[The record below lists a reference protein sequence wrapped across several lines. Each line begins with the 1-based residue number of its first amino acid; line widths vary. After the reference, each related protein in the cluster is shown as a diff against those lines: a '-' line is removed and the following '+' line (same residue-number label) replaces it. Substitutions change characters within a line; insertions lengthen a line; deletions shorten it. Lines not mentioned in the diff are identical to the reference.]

1 MTKAAS
7 RKRVCFD
14 GRCFMRSRLTSL
26 SAIFLAAAFL
36 GLWTLSSASAA
47 APPAQPRLG
56 MNLNGPADWNTEL
69 PFVDVFRLSR
79 SWISQRQGTSWGQG
93 PQLALDEHGWVT
105 RLEPNCWAETPLC
118 TVEPGHYPSGR
129 YTVRYDGEGRLEFVH
144 AARVVSREPGQ
155 MVIEVDS
162 SKGGF
167 FLQLRET
174 NPANYVRNIRV
185 IMPGFEET
193 YQQNP
198 FHPVFLQRWQGVA
211 CLRFMDWMHT
221 NGSKLSHWS
230 DRPTP
235 DDATFT
241 EQGVALEVM
250 IDLAN
255 RLDADP
261 WFCLP
266 HLADDDF
273 VRRFAELVQQRLEPE
288 RKVYVEYSNEVWNG
302 QFEQSRWAGQQ
313 GQQLGFADKPWEAG
327 WRYTAYRSVQIFRI
341 WEQVFGGTGRLVRV
355 LPSQGANP
363 YVSERVVEFQDAYRH
378 ADALAIAPY
387 ISCNVPVQGQ
397 GLTTAQVE
405 KWTVDQ
411 ALDHMEKTALPES
424 IGWIQGQKKVAD
436 KYGLKLVAYEG
447 GQHMVGVGGGENNE
461 TVMKLFHAANRH
473 PRMGEIYRQYYAAWT
488 EAGGDLFCYFSS
500 VGSWSKWGSWGIL
513 QFYDDDPLQSPKFL
527 ATMRGPRNA
536 ARGCGTLAMVKDGI
550 VRAMFEIRPDTD
562 DIDILV
568 HHGVQN

>member
-1 MTKAAS
+1 
-7 RKRVCFD
+7 
-14 GRCFMRSRLTSL
+14 MRSKLVPL
-26 SAIFLAAAFL
+26 STLVLAAGFL
-36 GLWTLSSASAA
+36 GSWASPSGSAA
-47 APPAQPRLG
+47 VPPAQPRLG

-79 SWISQRQGTSWGQG
+79 SWISQRQGASWGQG
-93 PQLALDEHGWVT
+93 PPLALDEHGWVT

-118 TVEPGHYPSGR
+118 TVEAGHYPSGR
-129 YTVRYDGEGRLEFVH
+129 YTVLYDGEGRLEFVH
-144 AARVVSREPGQ
+144 AARVVSREPGR
-155 MVIEVDS
+155 MVIDVDA

-167 FLQLRET
+167 FLQLHQT
-174 NPANYVRNIRV
+174 NPADYVRNIRV
-185 IMPGFEET
+185 IMPGFDQT
-193 YQQNP
+193 YAQNP

-221 NGSKLSHWS
+221 NGSKLSRWA

-261 WFCLP
+261 WFCMP

-288 RKVYVEYSNEVWNG
+288 RKVYVEYSNEIWNG

-313 GQQLGFADKPWEAG
+313 GQQLSFADKPWEAG
-327 WRYTAYRSVQIFRI
+327 WRFTAYRSVQIFRI

-363 YVSERVVEFQDAYRH
+363 YVSERIVEFQEAFRH

-387 ISCNVPVQGQ
+387 ISCNVPPQGQ

-424 IGWIQGQKKVAD
+424 IGWIEGQKKVAD

-461 TVMKLFHAANRH
+461 TVTKLFHAANRH

-488 EAGGDLFCYFSS
+488 AAGGDLFCYFSS

-513 QFYDDDPLQSPKFL
+513 EFYDDDPLQSPKFL
-527 ATMRGPRNA
+527 ATMRWA
-536 ARGCGTLAMVKDGI
+536 KECGQR
-550 VRAMFEIRPDTD
+550 VRPA
-562 DIDILV
+562 
-568 HHGVQN
+568 GGG

>member
-1 MTKAAS
+1 MHPK
-7 RKRVCFD
+7 
-14 GRCFMRSRLTSL
+14 LLPL
-26 SAIFLAAAFL
+26 SVFFLAFLFL
-36 GLWTLSSASAA
+36 GVSASPPSFAA
-47 APPAQPRLG
+47 APQAQPRLG

-79 SWISQRQGTSWGQG
+79 AWVSQKQGVGWGKG
-93 PQLALDEHGWVT
+93 PPLALDERGWVT
-105 RLEPNCWAETPLC
+105 RLEPDCWAETPLC
-118 TVEPGHYPSGR
+118 TVEAGHYPSGR
-129 YTVRYDGEGRLEFVH
+129 YTVLYDGEGRLEFAH
-144 AARVVSREPGQ
+144 AARVVSREPGR
-155 MVIEVDS
+155 MEIEVDA

-185 IMPGFEET
+185 IMPGFENS
-193 YQQNP
+193 YRDNP
-198 FHPVFLQRWQGVA
+198 FHPVFQQRWQGVA

-221 NGSKLSHWS
+221 NGSQLKRWS
-230 DRPTP
+230 DRPAP

-241 EQGVALEVM
+241 DKGVALEVM

-261 WFCLP
+261 WFCIP

-288 RKVYVEYSNEVWNG
+288 RNVYVEYSNEVWNG
-302 QFEQSRWAGQQ
+302 MFEQSRWAGQQ
-313 GQQLGFADKPWEAG
+313 GQKLGFADKPWEAA
-327 WRYTAYRSVQIFRI
+327 WRYTAYRSVQIFAV
-341 WEQVFGGTGRLVRV
+341 WEQVFGGTQRLVRV

-387 ISCNVPVQGQ
+387 ITCNVPLQGK

-405 KWTVDQ
+405 KWSVDQ
-411 ALDHMEKTALPES
+411 ALDHMEQTSLPQS
-424 IGWIQGQKKVAD
+424 IGWLQGQKKVAD

-461 TVMKLFHAANRH
+461 TVTKLFHAANRH
-473 PRMGEIYRQYYAAWT
+473 PRMGEIYRQYYAGWT
-488 EAGGDLFCYFSS
+488 AAGGDLFCYFSS
-500 VGSWSKWGSWGIL
+500 VGSWSKWGSWGVL

-527 ATMRGPRNA
+527 ATMRW
-536 ARGCGTLAMVKDGI
+536 ARQCGQKVKWSGD
-550 VRAMFEIRPDTD
+550 
-562 DIDILV
+562 
-568 HHGVQN
+568 

>member
-1 MTKAAS
+1 MCRHRVRRTFLLAALLAA
-7 RKRVCFD
+7 C
-14 GRCFMRSRLTSL
+14 CLTS
-26 SAIFLAAAFL
+26 
-36 GLWTLSSASAA
+36 SAA
-47 APPAQPRLG
+47 PQAQPRLG

-79 SWISQRQGTSWGQG
+79 AWISQRQGAAWGKG
-93 PQLALDEHGWVT
+93 PQLALDERGWVT

-118 TVEPGHYPSGR
+118 TVEAGHYPSGR
-129 YTVRYDGEGRLEFVH
+129 YTVLYDGSGRLEFVH
-144 AARVVSREPGQ
+144 AAKVVDREPGR

-174 NPANYVRNIRV
+174 DPANYVRNIRV
-185 IMPGFEET
+185 IMPGFEKS
-193 YQQNP
+193 YQEHP

-230 DRPTP
+230 ERPTP
-235 DDATFT
+235 DEATFT
-241 EQGVALEVM
+241 VKGVALETM

-261 WFCLP
+261 WFCIP

-273 VRRFAELVQQRLEPE
+273 VRRFAELVKQRLESE
-288 RKVYVEYSNEVWNG
+288 RRVYVEYSNEVWNG
-302 QFEQSRWAGQQ
+302 MFEQSRWAGQQ
-313 GQQLGFADKPWEAG
+313 GQKLGFADKPWEAA
-327 WRYTAYRSVQIFRI
+327 WRYTAYRSVQIFGI
-341 WEQVFGGTGRLVRV
+341 WEQVFGGAAQLVRV

-387 ISCNVPVQGQ
+387 ITCNVPVQGQ
-397 GLTTAQVE
+397 GLTTAVVE

-411 ALDHMEKTALPES
+411 ALDYMEKTSLPES
-424 IGWIQGQKKVAD
+424 IRWIQGQKKVAD
-436 KYGLKLVAYEG
+436 KYALQLVAYEG

-461 TVMKLFHAANRH
+461 TVTKLFHAANRH

-488 EAGGDLFCYFSS
+488 AAGGDLFCYFSS

-513 QFYDDDPLQSPKFL
+513 QFYDDDPSQSPKFL
-527 ATMRGPRNA
+527 ATMQWA
-536 ARGCGTLAMVKDGI
+536 KQCGQR
-550 VRAMFEIRPDTD
+550 VR
-562 DIDILV
+562 
-568 HHGVQN
+568 

>member
-1 MTKAAS
+1 
-7 RKRVCFD
+7 
-14 GRCFMRSRLTSL
+14 MRARPL
-26 SAIFLAAAFL
+26 SICVVLLAAAFL
-36 GLWTLSSASAA
+36 GASEASAA
-47 APPAQPRLG
+47 SGPAQPRLG

-79 SWISQRQGTSWGQG
+79 DWISQRQGASWGQG
-93 PQLALDEHGWVT
+93 PQLALDAHGWVT
-105 RLEPNCWAETPLC
+105 RLEPDCWAETPLC
-118 TVEPGHYPSGR
+118 TVAAGRYPSGR
-129 YTVRYDGEGRLEFVH
+129 YTVLYDGEGRLEFVH
-144 AARVVSREPGQ
+144 AAHVVSREPGR
-155 MVIEVDS
+155 MAIDVDA

-174 NPANYVRNIRV
+174 NPADYVRNIRV

-193 YQQNP
+193 YRRNP
-198 FHPVFLQRWQGVA
+198 FHPVFLQRWQGMA
-211 CLRFMDWMHT
+211 SLRFMDWMHT
-221 NGSKLSHWS
+221 NGSKLSRWA

-235 DDATFT
+235 ESATYT
-241 EQGVALEVM
+241 THGVALEVM

-273 VRRFAELVQQRLEPE
+273 VRQFAELVKQRLNPE
-288 RKVYVEYSNEVWNG
+288 RKVVVEFSNEVWNG

-313 GQQLGFADKPWEAG
+313 GQKLGFGDKPWEAG
-327 WRYTAYRSVQIFRI
+327 WRYTAFRSVQIFRT
-341 WEQVFGGTGRLVRV
+341 WEQVFGGTQRLVRV
-355 LPSQGANP
+355 LPTQGANP
-363 YVSERVVEFQDAYRH
+363 YVSERIVEFQDAYRH

-397 GLTTAQVE
+397 TLTTALVE

-411 ALDHMEKTALPES
+411 ALDYLQQTALPES
-424 IGWIQGQKKVAD
+424 IGWIEGQKKVAD

-461 TVMKLFHAANRH
+461 TMTKLFHAANEH
-473 PRMGEIYRQYYAAWT
+473 PRMGEIYRRYYAAWT
-488 EAGGDLFCYFSS
+488 AAGGDLFCYFSS

-513 QFYDDDPLQSPKFL
+513 QFYDDDPLQAPKYL
-527 ATMRGPRNA
+527 ATMRWA
-536 ARGCGTLAMVKDGI
+536 EECGQP
-550 VRAMFEIRPDTD
+550 VRIP
-562 DIDILV
+562 
-568 HHGVQN
+568 Q